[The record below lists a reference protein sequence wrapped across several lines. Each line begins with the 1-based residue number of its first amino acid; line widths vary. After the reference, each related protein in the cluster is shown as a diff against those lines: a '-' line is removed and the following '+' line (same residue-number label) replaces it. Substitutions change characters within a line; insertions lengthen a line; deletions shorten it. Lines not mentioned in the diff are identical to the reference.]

1 MDYISFLWWLENA
14 TKKEKSKTIWP
25 EIKKVKP

>member
-1 MDYISFLWWLENA
+1 MIISLFLWRRVNA
-14 TKKEKSKTIWP
+14 TEKEKSKTIWP